1 MWWAC
6 SFCKD
11 MNMSVLSDVGV
22 FLVLVAILRKMMAA
36 YERDWQVSTCQQSC
50 ARTQPWLDILQSL
63 LGPKSVR
70 PGPSTEPLAGLQP
83 SCSGG
88 APRPGTESRCLGT
101 GAPPRA
107 GPARRGHQAPASTCW
122 AMNGLSWRGGII
134 GSAELPC
141 ADRSTRATAE
151 QCAKTLS
158 VVPVV
163 SLERRCCFR
172 PSQRKRGKETGVAE
186 RVGQGRAGGCRGSE
200 GCAGSRNNFA
210 ENITRRVIER
220 TKREQLE
227 ARQRLG
233 KSESVRAGWAPKRGA
248 RCLDDIFLIGSG
260 VGRWD
265 AWMREWRGIRGFIFV
280 GPVSLPLPVTCPWLG
295 SWRRPTSSADQ
306 ARPQRRGQAWT
317 MIVLCQ
323 LLPRVRNPGFFRLGM
338 IHKILFLHTQ

>member
-50 ARTQPWLDILQSL
+50 ANSTLRHWLDILPSL

-163 SLERRCCFR
+163 SLKRPCCFR

-186 RVGQGRAGGCRGSE
+186 RVWPREGWRLSGLRGL
-200 GCAGSRNNFA
+200 R
-210 ENITRRVIER
+210 
-220 TKREQLE
+220 REQKQF
-227 ARQRLG
+227 R
-233 KSESVRAGWAPKRGA
+233 
-248 RCLDDIFLIGSG
+248 
-260 VGRWD
+260 
-265 AWMREWRGIRGFIFV
+265 REYN
-280 GPVSLPLPVTCPWLG
+280 
-295 SWRRPTSSADQ
+295 A
-306 ARPQRRGQAWT
+306 
-317 MIVLCQ
+317 
-323 LLPRVRNPGFFRLGM
+323 
-338 IHKILFLHTQ
+338 